1 MLTRGACCSAPAPAE
16 RPAGKA
22 EAAPPANDHVAW
34 ETQAAAANAGTSPS
48 KASAD
53 SGAAAAAAKQ
63 AQAARREKLAGG
75 DTGMAE
81 QAKAIAEEQVG
92 NWVERQEAA
101 GGAPRSD
108 SLPPFLT
115 PSSWQETASYD
126 AVPGAASEYSAAPSG
141 MLTDRIPGPGIKMYS
156 GPANRTFGGAPPE
169 KPGSSGEADVFA
181 VFDAKVVDVFIAF
194 IEKNGGRVK
203 REVTR
208 RRRARA
214 RPSVEPAFRVALGLT
229 WWLLRST
236 L

>member
-1 MLTRGACCSAPAPAE
+1 
-16 RPAGKA
+16 
-22 EAAPPANDHVAW
+22 
-34 ETQAAAANAGTSPS
+34 
-48 KASAD
+48 
-53 SGAAAAAAKQ
+53 
-63 AQAARREKLAGG
+63 
-75 DTGMAE
+75 
-81 QAKAIAEEQVG
+81 
-92 NWVERQEAA
+92 
-101 GGAPRSD
+101 
-108 SLPPFLT
+108 
-115 PSSWQETASYD
+115 
-126 AVPGAASEYSAAPSG
+126 
-141 MLTDRIPGPGIKMYS
+141 MYS